1 MSTYVDA
8 DSNQVRADHDAAAAW
23 ARKAAQDPRAVILDT
38 ETTDLRGYICDIA
51 IIRATTGEVLMNT
64 LVNPGVPIEPG
75 AQAVHGITDADVA
88 GAPSFTSQAVLDQ
101 LADLIGGRNC
111 VFGAA
116 DMYANPRPE
125 RRVLVYNAAYDRE
138 RLRHEISRMRSENDG
153 VGILGGIVEEGIDHA
168 AWECIMLQHAAWV
181 GEWNEYR
188 GGYRWHK
195 LTGGNHRALGDCQAA
210 RARLFEMAGLPL
222 V

>member
-1 MSTYVDA
+1 MIEHDA
-8 DSNQVRADHDAAAAW
+8 DSAQVRIDHDAAVAW

-51 IIRATTGEVLMNT
+51 IIRATDGEVLMNT

-75 AQAVHGITDADVA
+75 AQAVHGITDAEVA
-88 GAPSFTSQAVLDQ
+88 RARSFRELWRELRVQ
-101 LADLIGGRNC
+101 LEG
-111 VFGAA
+111 
-116 DMYANPRPE
+116 
-125 RRVLVYNAAYDRE
+125 RRVLVYNASYD
-138 RLRHEISRMRSENDG
+138 
-153 VGILGGIVEEGIDHA
+153 LGRIGAELDRTA
-168 AWECIMLQHAAWV
+168 AAPLNLASAALGEWECIMLQHAAWV

-222 V
+222 A